1 MRNEE
6 LKKLFGM
13 TPSIVFFIPHSS
25 FLIPYSSFLIPYSSF
40 LIPHSSLKIRLPGQE
55 QGFPGFGQAAFGQ
68 ELLGQLGEL
77 LL

>member
-13 TPSIVFFIPHSS
+13 TPSIVFS
-25 FLIPYSSFLIPYSSF
+25 FLIPHSSFLIPYSSF